1 MPPCSAVMA
10 CTVSA
15 CSCTPAGLPW
25 NSNTNSGVSR
35 KVSLLY
41 WLTERT
47 LAASMNSTRAIG
59 TPIWMISIT
68 LWTAS
73 SSVGKLHTAADTASG
88 CGYRR
93 TVTSV
98 MMPSVPSLPMKM
110 RVRS

>member
-1 MPPCSAVMA
+1 M
-10 CTVSA
+10 
-15 CSCTPAGLPW
+15 
-25 NSNTNSGVSR
+25 
-35 KVSLLY
+35 LY

-47 LAASMNSTRAIG
+47 LAASMNSTRAMG